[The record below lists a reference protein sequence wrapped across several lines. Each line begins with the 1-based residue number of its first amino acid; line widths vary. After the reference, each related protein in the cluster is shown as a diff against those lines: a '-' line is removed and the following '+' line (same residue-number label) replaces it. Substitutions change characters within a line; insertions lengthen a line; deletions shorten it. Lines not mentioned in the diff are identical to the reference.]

1 MGTLPDCIAARAIAQ
16 GKLVARK
23 VTGMRDTTHCYIAWR
38 GDEAG
43 RALHW
48 WVDQLAHP
56 DLVDRFTALA

>member
-1 MGTLPDCIAARAIAQ
+1 
-16 GKLVARK
+16 
-23 VTGMRDTTHCYIAWR
+23 MRDTTHCYIAWR

-48 WVDQLAHP
+48 WVEQLDRP